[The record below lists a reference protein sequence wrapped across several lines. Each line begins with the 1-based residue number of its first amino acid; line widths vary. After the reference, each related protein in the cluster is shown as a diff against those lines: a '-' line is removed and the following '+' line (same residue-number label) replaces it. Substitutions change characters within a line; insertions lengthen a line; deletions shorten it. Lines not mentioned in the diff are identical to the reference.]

1 MAENQISSFGR
12 FVEQLASRI
21 AVVGTICI
29 SVALVSAPLGLAHS
43 ISLYIAAA
51 VMFLIAQ
58 LFIMRWMF
66 GKGMRSTKDL
76 GFGSNR
82 QALKYGLF
90 MKGMDWR
97 LSAVAVYG
105 LVTSII
111 LGFLGIGQFVSG
123 AMLLS
128 FATFGAVT
136 QAMRLNH
143 FWPADLN
150 R

>member
-1 MAENQISSFGR
+1 MTERSPSAFGR

-21 AVVGTICI
+21 AVVGAICI
-29 SVALVSAPLGLAHS
+29 SVALVSVPLGLAHS
-43 ISLYIAAA
+43 IPLYIAAGA
-51 VMFLIAQ
+51 MFLIAQ
-58 LFIMRWMF
+58 LFIVRWMF
-66 GKGMRSTKDL
+66 GRGMRSTKDL

-90 MKGMDWR
+90 MKGLDWR

-105 LVTSII
+105 LLASLV
-111 LGFLGIGQFVSG
+111 LGFLGMGQFVSG

-136 QAMRLNH
+136 QAMRLH
-143 FWPADLN
+143 RFWPADAN
-150 R
+150 T

>member
-1 MAENQISSFGR
+1 MTEHTSSRFGR
-12 FVEQLASRI
+12 FVEKIASRI
-21 AVVGTICI
+21 AVIGAICI
-29 SVALVSAPLGLAHS
+29 SVALASVPLGLEYS
-43 ISLYIAAA
+43 IPLYMAAGA
-51 VMFLIAQ
+51 MFLIAQ
-58 LFIMRWMF
+58 LFIVRWMF

-90 MKGMDWR
+90 MQGLDWR

-105 LVTSII
+105 LLASLV

-128 FATFGAVT
+128 FATFGAVA
-136 QAMRLNH
+136 QAMRLNR
-143 FWPADLN
+143 FWPADAKT
-150 R
+150 